1 MSFSKKGKKQSMR
14 KMLNGVIMGKSINS
28 NGNQK
33 ITLNSN
39 KLEEMMFSM
48 SSEEQLRNIF
58 DRSYDMMIKEKGY
71 EESDRELSWETQ
83 IKSRVRN

>member
-14 KMLNGVIMGKSINS
+14 KMFNGVIMGKSINS

-48 SSEEQLRNIF
+48 SSEQQLRNLF
-58 DRSYDMMIKEKGY
+58 DRSYDIMIKERGY
-71 EESDRELSWETQ
+71 QESDRELSWETQ
-83 IKSRVRN
+83 FKSRVRN